1 MAAPTSPTSLDLD
14 RQLALAGG
22 PAASFARLS
31 ASLWQQPYVTAEL
44 LELCRLTLARLHRD
58 EIEIAAVNPRLP
70 PGQPGPQ
77 RRAAVLAGATYKSP
91 AFTPAEKAI
100 LLFTECYALD
110 AQTIAD
116 EVAQEAK
123 DHLGEPGLV
132 FLIEALGCLDARIRA
147 ARCLRDLAA
156 YTPANGSRPLGH

>member
-1 MAAPTSPTSLDLD
+1 VTAPTSPTSLELDLK
-14 RQLALAGG
+14 LALAGE

-31 ASLWQQPYVTAEL
+31 GSLWQQPYVTAEL

-58 EIEIAAVNPRLP
+58 EIEIAAVNPRVP
-70 PGQPGPQ
+70 HGQPAAA
-77 RRAAVLAGATYKSP
+77 RRAAVLAGATYRSP
-91 AFTPAEKAI
+91 AFSPAEKAV

-110 AQTIAD
+110 AQSITD
-116 EVAQEAK
+116 EVAQQAK
-123 DHLGEPGLV
+123 DQLGEPGLV

-156 YTPANGSRPLGH
+156 GTPGNLGAAHAQ

>member
-1 MAAPTSPTSLDLD
+1 MSDLVTS
-14 RQLALAGG
+14 
-22 PAASFARLS
+22 ARS
-31 ASLWQQPYVTAEL
+31 AVPL
-44 LELCRLTLARLHRD
+44 
-58 EIEIAAVNPRLP
+58 
-70 PGQPGPQ
+70 
-77 RRAAVLAGATYKSP
+77 VLA
-91 AFTPAEKAI
+91 AFVQVAAAQGT
-100 LLFTECYALD
+100 LD

-156 YTPANGSRPLGH
+156 YTPANGSSPLGH